1 MSASSNNIRTHC
13 VLRTY
18 YLGKSGIFYV
28 HITVEFVSIYD
39 TSRYLA
45 SLMKTTNVWMNE
57 EVQTRMGRVL
67 LGGHNHGAFYFREF
81 CREMNEDPTRFVED
95 NTDKHVRYV
104 YPTLRYMTYKYVYNH

>member
-13 VLRTY
+13 VLRAY

-45 SLMKTTNVWMNE
+45 SLM
-57 EVQTRMGRVL
+57 L
-67 LGGHNHGAFYFREF
+67 LLCFCNHLGDGF
-81 CREMNEDPTRFVED
+81 
-95 NTDKHVRYV
+95 
-104 YPTLRYMTYKYVYNH
+104 

>member
-45 SLMKTTNVWMNE
+45 SLMCAVS
-57 EVQTRMGRVL
+57 
-67 LGGHNHGAFYFREF
+67 
-81 CREMNEDPTRFVED
+81 
-95 NTDKHVRYV
+95 NTSHSRC
-104 YPTLRYMTYKYVYNH
+104 

>member
-45 SLMKTTNVWMNE
+45 SLMWFSHFLYYHEMALYATVYCCILYITPCALRLSTT
-57 EVQTRMGRVL
+57 
-67 LGGHNHGAFYFREF
+67 
-81 CREMNEDPTRFVED
+81 
-95 NTDKHVRYV
+95 
-104 YPTLRYMTYKYVYNH
+104 

>member
-45 SLMKTTNVWMNE
+45 SLM
-57 EVQTRMGRVL
+57 QTIRL
-67 LGGHNHGAFYFREF
+67 LVVFAKSQR
-81 CREMNEDPTRFVED
+81 
-95 NTDKHVRYV
+95 
-104 YPTLRYMTYKYVYNH
+104 

>member
-45 SLMKTTNVWMNE
+45 SLMCAHHV
-57 EVQTRMGRVL
+57 VSSSPRVPTPI
-67 LGGHNHGAFYFREF
+67 
-81 CREMNEDPTRFVED
+81 ED
-95 NTDKHVRYV
+95 
-104 YPTLRYMTYKYVYNH
+104 

>member
-45 SLMKTTNVWMNE
+45 SLMHSTMDFAGTGLHKSTRHTVKSRCSIVSTKNQKLRSSTTIYYFGCISTITVPFIRLGSYY
-57 EVQTRMGRVL
+57 VQ
-67 LGGHNHGAFYFREF
+67 
-81 CREMNEDPTRFVED
+81 
-95 NTDKHVRYV
+95 
-104 YPTLRYMTYKYVYNH
+104 